1 VAHPHAIP
9 EEKAVTET
17 AGMRAL
23 LDLEDAAPD
32 ALFEVIPGIDVPLWP
47 MARWPVSRALAETDI
62 GTVVPKYRSAPLRQ
76 RVIRAA
82 RRALPNPHDAFRTPH
97 ADSLFIVSGWTR
109 VPGPTGYANWL
120 TDDFASSLG
129 EDAVVVQDAFLDRLS
144 RIDQRPANP
153 RTYSYAR
160 AAERITRATARRP
173 LSARDR
179 SRLEA
184 ALRSAFSAL
193 EHPVTDSGRERAIA
207 DALGRADRAPHAQRE
222 FGRLLDRVRPS
233 RIYMQTA
240 AYGTR
245 AADISLAHDRGIEVA
260 ELQHGWIGSSH
271 AAYNSGAAMR
281 RPALARCLPDVLLG
295 YGEYW
300 GRGVRFPG
308 PVLPIGKPTLDR
320 TTLRTTPWGERPP
333 RVLFVS
339 SNFEHA
345 LVDRA
350 LIALRD
356 ALPTEWTVALRP
368 HPVERAT
375 AGAVHATALAEERI
389 ELDLSP
395 DAGAALA
402 SSRAVVGFSS
412 TMLFEAL
419 AYGCHV
425 AVLESALAAHYA
437 EESVFPLR
445 IADDLGDVGRAAAA
459 FTGAPSAFEE
469 RLADAVWAPGA
480 VPRFVE
486 FAAS

>member
-1 VAHPHAIP
+1 M
-9 EEKAVTET
+9 TET

-32 ALFEVIPGIDVPLWP
+32 ALFESIPGIDVPLWP
-47 MARWPVSRALAETDI
+47 MARWPISRALAETDI
-62 GTVVPKYRSAPLRQ
+62 GTTVPTYRRAPVRQ

-82 RRALPNPHDAFRTPH
+82 RRAIPNPWLASRAPR
-97 ADSLFIVSGWTR
+97 AESLFLVSGWTR

-120 TDDFASSLG
+120 SDDFALALG
-129 EDAVVVQDAFLDRLS
+129 ASAVVVQDAFLDRVS

-160 AAERITRATARRP
+160 AAERITRATADRP
-173 LSARDR
+173 LPPADRARLD
-179 SRLEA
+179 A
-184 ALRSAFSAL
+184 ALRAAFAAL
-193 EHPVTDSGRERAIA
+193 DHPVTEAGRERAIA

-233 RIYMQTA
+233 RVYMQAA

-245 AADISLAHDRGIEVA
+245 AADIALAHDRGIDVA

-281 RPALARCLPDVLLG
+281 RPALARCLPDSLLG

-300 GRGVRFPG
+300 GRGIRFPG
-308 PVLPIGKPTLDR
+308 RFLPIGKPTLDPR
-320 TTLRTTPWGERPP
+320 TLRATPWSERPR
-333 RVLFVS
+333 RVLFVT
-339 SNFEHA
+339 SNIENE

-356 ALPTEWTVALRP
+356 ALPVEWTVTLRP

-375 AGAVHATALAEERI
+375 AREVHAAALAEDRI
-389 ELDLSP
+389 ELDLTP
-395 DAGAALA
+395 DADAALA
-402 SSRAVVGFSS
+402 TSRAVVGFSS

-425 AVLESALAAHYA
+425 GVLDSALGAHYA
-437 EESVFPLR
+437 QASVFPIR
-445 IADDLGDVGRAAAA
+445 ISADLGDVDAAARE
-459 FTGAPSAFEE
+459 FLTTPSAMEE

-480 VPRFVE
+480 VQNFRA